1 MKIIELADNR
11 ELRHKTHAHMYSNEV
26 ASRIILFRWFVVNYL
41 AALCTVEMATEIHV
55 NRHNEYLKKNY
66 YVE

>member
-11 ELRHKTHAHMYSNEV
+11 ELRHKTHAHSNEV

-41 AALCTVEMATEIHV
+41 AALCTVEMATEIHF
-55 NRHNEYLKKNY
+55 NCHNVYLKKNY